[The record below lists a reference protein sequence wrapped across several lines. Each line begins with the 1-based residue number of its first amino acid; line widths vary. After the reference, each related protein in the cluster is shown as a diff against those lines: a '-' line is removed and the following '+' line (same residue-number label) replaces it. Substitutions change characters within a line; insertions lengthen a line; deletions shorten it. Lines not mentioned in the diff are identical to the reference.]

1 MGQVRTE
8 QQGRVVV
15 ATFDNPPHGLM
26 DAGIVDDL
34 ELLVGRAETDDS
46 VGAVVLTGA
55 HPERFVAHYDV
66 RELLEG
72 ARGSPT
78 VGARA
83 AAASMRAVGVLRRL
97 PSVEDALTRSPA
109 AGMVALERFHE
120 ILLRM
125 NRCGAVFVAALN
137 GSAMGGGCE
146 LALTCDLR
154 VMADGEHG
162 IGQPEILLG
171 FPPGGGGTQRL
182 TRLLGTG
189 RALRIVLDGA
199 PLSPAD
205 AAELGLVDE
214 VVAGD
219 EVVERAVAV
228 AERLGSRPKLAIG
241 ACKRAVYEGGSLPL
255 PAGLRLERAEFLA
268 ALGSREAEQAMDA
281 YLAEFERTGELP
293 GYDRAAN
300 YVQLQFFRGTSL
312 DPVPPKASK
321 HDEVRYFDIYED
333 DDLDEDQ
340 LVSWIE
346 QASNLPGEKM

>member
-8 QQGRVVV
+8 QRGRVVV
-15 ATFDNPPHGLM
+15 GTLDNPPHGLM

-34 ELLVGRAETDDS
+34 EVLVGRAERDDT

-55 HPERFVAHYDV
+55 HPDRFVAHYEM

-72 ARGSPT
+72 ARGSPS
-78 VGARA
+78 VGPRA
-83 AAASMRAVGVLRRL
+83 AAASMRAVGVLRRV

-120 ILLRM
+120 IFLRM
-125 NRCGAVFVAALN
+125 NRCGAAFVAALN

-146 LALTCDLR
+146 LALACDVR
-154 VMADGEHG
+154 VMADGDHG
-162 IGQPEILLG
+162 IGQPEILFA

-189 RALRIVLDGA
+189 RALRIVLDGG
-199 PLSPAD
+199 PLTPTE

-214 VVAGD
+214 VVGGD
-219 EVVERAVAV
+219 EVVERAVAL
-228 AERLGSRPKLAIG
+228 AERLGSRSKVAIG

-268 ALGSREAEQAMDA
+268 ALGSQEADQAMEA
-281 YLAEFERTGELP
+281 YIAEFERTGKLP
-293 GYDRAAN
+293 GYDRAAMERA
-300 YVQLQFFRGTSL
+300 LEAGRFTG
-312 DPVPPKASK
+312 
-321 HDEVRYFDIYED
+321 
-333 DDLDEDQ
+333 
-340 LVSWIE
+340 
-346 QASNLPGEKM
+346 

>member
-15 ATFDNPPHGLM
+15 ATLDNPPHGLM

-34 ELLVGRAETDDS
+34 DVLVGRAERDDT

-66 RELLEG
+66 RELLQA
-72 ARGSPT
+72 ARGSPG
-78 VGARA
+78 VGRRA
-83 AAASMRAVGVLRRL
+83 ASSSMRAVGVLRRV
-97 PSVEDALTRSPA
+97 PAVEDALTRSPA

-120 ILLRM
+120 MLLRM

-137 GSAMGGGCE
+137 GSALGGGCE
-146 LALTCDLR
+146 LALSCDLR
-154 VMADGEHG
+154 VMASGDHG
-162 IGQPEILLG
+162 IGQPEILFA

-189 RALRIVLDGA
+189 RALRVLLDGG
-199 PLSPAD
+199 PLSPAE

-219 EVVERAVAV
+219 EVVEHAVAI
-228 AERLGSRPKLAIG
+228 AERLGSRPRVAVE

-255 PAGLRLERAEFLA
+255 PAGLRVERAEFLA
-268 ALGSREAEQAMDA
+268 ALGGPEAEQAMGE
-281 YLAEFERTGELP
+281 YLAELERTGELP
-293 GYDRAAN
+293 AYDQAAMERALATGRFTAD
-300 YVQLQFFRGTSL
+300 QSPDRG
-312 DPVPPKASK
+312 
-321 HDEVRYFDIYED
+321 
-333 DDLDEDQ
+333 
-340 LVSWIE
+340 
-346 QASNLPGEKM
+346 

>member
-8 QQGRVVV
+8 QRGRVLIG
-15 ATFDNPPHGLM
+15 TLDNPPHGLM
-26 DAGIVDDL
+26 DAGMVDDL
-34 ELLVGRAETDDS
+34 EVLVGRAERDDT

-55 HPERFVAHYDV
+55 HPERFVAHYEM

-72 ARGSPT
+72 ARGSPS
-78 VGARA
+78 VGPRA
-83 AAASMRAVGVLRRL
+83 AAAAMRAVGVLRRV
-97 PSVEDALTRSPA
+97 PSVGDALTRSPA

-120 ILLRM
+120 IFLRM

-137 GSAMGGGCE
+137 GSALGGGCE
-146 LALTCDLR
+146 LALACDVR
-154 VMADGEHG
+154 VMVDGDHG
-162 IGQPEILLG
+162 IGQPEILFA

-189 RALRIVLDGA
+189 RALRIVLDGG
-199 PLSPAD
+199 PLSPAE

-219 EVVERAVAV
+219 EVVERAIAL
-228 AERLGSRPKLAIG
+228 AERLGSRPKVAIG

-268 ALGSREAEQAMDA
+268 ALGTQEAEQAMEA

-293 GYDRAAN
+293 GYDPTAMERALSAGR
-300 YVQLQFFRGTSL
+300 FKS
-312 DPVPPKASK
+312 
-321 HDEVRYFDIYED
+321 
-333 DDLDEDQ
+333 
-340 LVSWIE
+340 
-346 QASNLPGEKM
+346 